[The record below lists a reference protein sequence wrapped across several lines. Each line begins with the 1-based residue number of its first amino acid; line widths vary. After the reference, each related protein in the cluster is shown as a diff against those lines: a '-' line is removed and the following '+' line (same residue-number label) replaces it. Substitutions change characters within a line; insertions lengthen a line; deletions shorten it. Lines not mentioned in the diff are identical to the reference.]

1 MHEAIERIKHMERV
15 LDEVLADLGE
25 NFEAA
30 EKSLEMTVSAMTKER
45 IRDLERYYSGGQWLS
60 DYELDE
66 RGVLPPDLKR
76 GVLAQDTLYNL
87 LCQLTPYLKE
97 SVK

>member
-1 MHEAIERIKHMERV
+1 MHEAIERIKHMELV

-30 EKSLEMTVSAMTKER
+30 EKSLEMTVRAMTKER
-45 IRDLERYYSGGQWLS
+45 IRDLEQYYSGGQWLS